1 MVGSHEVETQQSV
14 DVYLSLP
21 HTLYMYIANLS
32 KANYSNHGI
41 IIRKMIA
48 YIQEYDLSDEINR
61 DEWIC
66 LIDKPVSQDSIYIRM
81 PDILHDFIIQNSK
94 YYGLSKTG
102 FIRHIVNYFYQNNAK
117 IGVNF
122 NE

>member
-1 MVGSHEVETQQSV
+1 MVNFHEVKTQRSV

-21 HTLYMYIANLS
+21 HTLYVYIANLS
-32 KANYSNHGI
+32 KTNYSNHGI

-48 YIQEYDLSDEINR
+48 YIQEFDLSDEVNR
-61 DEWIC
+61 NEWIS

-81 PDILHDFIIQNSK
+81 PNVLHDFIIQQSN
-94 YYGLSKTG
+94 YYNLSKTG
-102 FIRHIVNYFYQNNAK
+102 FIRHIINYFYQNNAK

>member
-1 MVGSHEVETQQSV
+1 MVESYRTKTRQSV

-21 HTLYMYIANLS
+21 HSLYTYVANLS
-32 KANYSNHGI
+32 KMNYSNHGI

-48 YIQEYDLSDEINR
+48 YIQEHNLSAEVND
-61 DEWIC
+61 DKWVS

-81 PDILHDFIIQNSK
+81 PDVLHDFVLQESNQYS
-94 YYGLSKTG
+94 LSKTG
-102 FIRHIVNYFYQNNAK
+102 FIRHVINYFYQNNAK
-117 IGVNF
+117 IGVDF

>member
-1 MVGSHEVETQQSV
+1 MVKSYQVKTQQSV

-32 KANYSNHGI
+32 KTNYSNHGI
-41 IIRKMIA
+41 VIRKMIA
-48 YIQEYDLSDEINR
+48 YIQESDLSEEVNDNK
-61 DEWIC
+61 WVS

-81 PDILHDFIIQNSK
+81 PDILHNFVIQESHQYN
-94 YYGLSKTG
+94 LSKTG
-102 FIRHIVNYFYQNNAK
+102 FIRHVINYFYQNNAE